1 MYVGIKYEQNGS
13 PSRMYDNPITMKKDV
28 LKPKKWGF
36 NQQTWIFTW
45 STRRWVDF
53 TSEQMDSTNQ
63 SWDLPTEFGIWD
75 VILPIDELHHFSR
88 CFFNHQPVIET
99 NHPTI
104 IQPTTS
110 HRSTEKRGRPGG
122 LNIGDGTHVRQL
134 IAPTT
139 KSWRSP
145 KEKRRTLTGKNRLQ
159 GRFGWENLPSGKH
172 TKNYGKSPFL
182 MGKLTI
188 NGHVQ

>member
-1 MYVGIKYEQNGS
+1 MDIYIHDQQDDESISQANKWIQPTKVGICPRNSEF
-13 PSRMYDNPITMKKDV
+13 PISYMGCH
-28 LKPKKWGF
+28 PK
-36 NQQTWIFTW
+36 
-45 STRRWVDF
+45 
-53 TSEQMDSTNQ
+53 
-63 SWDLPTEFGIWD
+63 
-75 VILPIDELHHFSR
+75 PIDELHHFSR

-145 KEKRRTLTGKNRLQ
+145 KEKCRTLTGKNRGTFPCQ
-159 GRFGWENLPSGKH
+159 GRFG
-172 TKNYGKSPFL
+172 
-182 MGKLTI
+182 
-188 NGHVQ
+188 